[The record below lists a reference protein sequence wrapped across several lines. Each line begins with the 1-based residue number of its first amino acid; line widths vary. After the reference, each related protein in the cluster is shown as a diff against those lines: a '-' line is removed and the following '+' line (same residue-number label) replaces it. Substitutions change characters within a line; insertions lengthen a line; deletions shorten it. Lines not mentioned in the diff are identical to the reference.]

1 MNFTR
6 IFLLIIFTV
15 SGIAV
20 KAQKTLT
27 DSLFHPDS
35 LKYWVNL
42 LADDSLKGRFS
53 GTKESFTAA
62 NAISQGFIKAGI
74 KPLAGNEGYFMSL
87 GKYGNNVVG
96 GLQGKSMAG
105 QVIIFSA
112 HYDHIGTLASNPHP
126 NMGGK
131 AFVEDGDEIYNGA
144 NDNASGVSALIA
156 LAKYFAR
163 MNMHERTLLF
173 IAFAAEEQ
181 GLLGSQ
187 YMASQFEPDSIVA
200 VINIE
205 MIGRKNAGSGNP
217 FITGQ
222 DYSDLQKILN
232 KNLQQYNSKKYGKV
246 FFGGDRFFDHALF
259 MRSDNYPFAFRKV
272 PAHTIS
278 TTSPLDEFYHNLND
292 EPGTLDYKLM
302 SRIVEAIAIS
312 TTGLVKGDNTPSRL
326 KGL

>member
-1 MNFTR
+1 MNFRR
-6 IFLLIIFTV
+6 IFLLIIFTA
-15 SGIAV
+15 SGIV
-20 KAQKTLT
+20 VRAQKTLT

-53 GTKESFTAA
+53 GTNESLTAA
-62 NAISQGFIKAGI
+62 FAISQGFIKAGI
-74 KPLAGNEGYFMSL
+74 KPLAGNDGYFMSL

-112 HYDHIGTLASNPHP
+112 HYDHIGTLATNPYP
-126 NMGGK
+126 DMGGK

-163 MNMHERTLLF
+163 MNIHERTLLF
-173 IAFAAEEQ
+173 VAFAGEEQ

-187 YMASQFEPDSIVA
+187 HMASQFEPDSIVA

-217 FITGQ
+217 FITGH

-246 FFGGDRFFDHALF
+246 FFENDRFFDHVLF

-302 SRIVEAIAIS
+302 SRIVETIALS
-312 TTGLVKGDNTPSRL
+312 TAGLVKGDNTPARL